1 MIRNCL
7 LFLNSNQF
15 STFENMKSSIVLF
28 ALCISSFGLAQ
39 TYSEANPPDHIKT
52 VQMFNPQTN
61 DQTPVI
67 RLSGE
72 YLVLSFDDLDAGF
85 QEYNYKIEHY
95 NADWTPSGVFQ
106 SEFLDGYSSDYIR
119 DYRNSFNT
127 YQNYTNYR
135 LMIPNQNMRLKL
147 PGNYAIKVYTRDEN
161 NPVFT
166 RRFALYEDRKVTVGM
181 QAERGI
187 GTGNLNQR
195 LNVIVSSGQVNL
207 TETPDGATLF
217 IMKNGNWEDNLTIRK
232 PSFIKSS
239 QLTYRDQNHLF
250 EGNSEYLWFD
260 TKNIN
265 VPAMSTERI
274 FQDENLY
281 HTVLRPDFQKWNL
294 GYFDEPD
301 VNGAFYVRNVNLSD
315 QNLSGSQADYTW
327 VHFAL
332 DEFDDAGGTK
342 EIYVV
347 GAFND
352 WQLAPEYR
360 LKKSENNYWEV
371 AVLLKQGY
379 YNYQYAVYDQN
390 TQTTSYS
397 NVNGSFWQTENQ
409 YQGLFYY
416 RPWGVRYDVLMGY
429 GEVNTRN

>member
-1 MIRNCL
+1 MKTVSAFAFL
-7 LFLNSNQF
+7 LVSF
-15 STFENMKSSIVLF
+15 VL
-28 ALCISSFGLAQ
+28 SAQ
-39 TYSEANPPDHIKT
+39 KYSEVLPPQNIKT
-52 VQMFNPQTN
+52 VQLYNPQTN
-61 DQTPVI
+61 DQTPVA
-67 RLSGE
+67 RLGGE
-72 YLVLSFDDLDAGF
+72 YFVLSFDDLNAGF

-95 NADWTPSGVFQ
+95 NADWTPSGIFQ

-127 YQNYTNYR
+127 YQNYTHYQ
-135 LMIPNQNMRLKL
+135 LIIPNQNARLKL
-147 PGNYAIKVYTRDEN
+147 AGNYVIKVYTKDEN
-161 NPVFT
+161 NPILT
-166 RRFALYEDRKVTVGM
+166 RRFALYDDQKVVVGI

-195 LNVIVSSGQVNL
+195 LNVTASSGQVNL

-217 IMKNGNWEDNLTIRK
+217 IMKNGNWEDNLSLKR
-232 PSFIKSS
+232 PSFVRNS

-260 TKNIN
+260 TKTLEI
-265 VPAMSTERI
+265 PAMSTERV
-274 FQDENLY
+274 FRQDSLY
-281 HTVLRPDFQKWNL
+281 HTILRPDFQKWNL

-301 VNGAFYVRNVNLSD
+301 VNGAFYVRNVKLAD

-342 EIYVV
+342 EIYIV

-379 YNYQYAVYDQN
+379 YNYQYAVFDQS

-397 NVNGSFWQTENQ
+397 NVNGSFWQTENL
-409 YQGLFYY
+409 YQALFYY